1 MQRTNPF
8 SLPASPGLDAAA
20 RSLQVFGFYLCA
32 TGLALLIAP
41 ALVLMPLQLPVP
53 QDVWIRLLG
62 IVALALGCSD
72 VLAAHAGVP
81 LLVRASVW
89 RRVGA
94 GLVMLVLTAAAVA
107 PPAVALLAAVDL
119 AAAAW
124 TALAL
129 RRAAATS
136 LQHA

>member
-1 MQRTNPF
+1 MHRTDT
-8 SLPASPGLDAAA
+8 PARLRLDAAS
-20 RSLQVFGFYLCA
+20 RSVQVFGWYLCA
-32 TGLALLIAP
+32 TGLALLITP
-41 ALVLMPLQLPVP
+41 ALVLLPLQLPLP

-62 IVALALGCSD
+62 IVALALGCTDLVS
-72 VLAAHAGVP
+72 ARAGVP

-94 GLVMLVLTAAAVA
+94 GLLMLVLTAIAVA

-119 AAAAW
+119 AAAGW

-129 RRAAATS
+129 RRTAAPS
-136 LQHA
+136 LLPA